1 MEPGCDGDVDLH
13 ESWYWSVS
21 LCANVGGSGGGG
33 GGAVVVHV
41 DGADGVVSDGGIGSA
56 VGNGFGD
63 NGGNVGGSWSCGSG
77 IESSGG
83 GFVVVV
89 LENFRVVL

>member
-41 DGADGVVSDGGIGSA
+41 DGADGVVSDG
-56 VGNGFGD
+56 VL
-63 NGGNVGGSWSCGSG
+63 
-77 IESSGG
+77 
-83 GFVVVV
+83 VV
-89 LENFRVVL
+89 LLAMVLVTMVGMLVGVGRVGVVLSQVVEVLW